1 MLQGYATLH
10 VVYPLIM
17 CSDQFMNQK
26 QISLPLFQ
34 ESELEGIQATGN
46 PWIIDKIDPATVPV
60 PLQVVIT
67 SVRGPYTARDRKL
80 WTFLLH
86 VAFDEL
92 GKKGGHSVAIKD
104 INSVFRSLG
113 GEHSTEWIWN
123 SAKRLAQTTVE
134 FEVTYGDER
143 YDTVTSIFTASV
155 PRKGKR
161 GSELHFWF
169 PEPLIPIIKEPL
181 RFARLR
187 VHFLI
192 QLSGKYAVTLY
203 EILEGFANRR
213 DGECRVTIDELRQ
226 WLKVP
231 DGTYPDW
238 KNFRHRVLRPAIDQI
253 NSDPL
258 GAGFTVS
265 YEPIR
270 KGRFYHEI
278 RFTLTKTKD
287 RIQQERNIKS
297 AKANR
302 QRLADLKAKHRP
314 ALSQPDIDRAARE
327 TRYELDMKEIESQFW
342 AHWESTGKPDFKKGT
357 AAAFMG
363 FTKKK
368 YRQMRTG

>member
-1 MLQGYATLH
+1 MSKVEA
-10 VVYPLIM
+10 
-17 CSDQFMNQK
+17 
-26 QISLPLFQ
+26 SLPLFQ

-67 SVRGPYTARDRKL
+67 SVQGPYTARDRKL

-92 GKKGGHSVAIKD
+92 GKQGGHSVAIKD
-104 INSVFRSLG
+104 INAVFRSLG

-134 FEVTYGDER
+134 FEVTYDDER

-192 QLSGKYAVTLY
+192 KLSGKYAVTLY

-238 KNFRHRVLRPAIDQI
+238 KNFRHRVLRPAIEQI
-253 NSDPL
+253 NADPL
-258 GAGFTVS
+258 GAGFTVE
-265 YEPIR
+265 YEPVR

-278 RFTLTKTKD
+278 VFKLTKTQD
-287 RIQQERNIKS
+287 RIQQERNIRS
-297 AKANR
+297 AKS
-302 QRLADLKAKHRP
+302 QKMRLADLKAKGRP
-314 ALSQPDIDRAARE
+314 VLTSDMIARADKE
-327 TRYELDMKEIESQFW
+327 TRHTLDMVEIERQFW
-342 AHWESTGKPDFKKGT
+342 AHWESKGRENIKNVGG
-357 AAAFMG
+357 AFMG
-363 FTKKK
+363 FVKGK
-368 YRQMRTG
+368 YRQALGR

>member
-1 MLQGYATLH
+1 ME
-10 VVYPLIM
+10 
-17 CSDQFMNQK
+17 QK
-26 QISLPLFQ
+26 ELSLSLFE
-34 ESELEGIQATGN
+34 ESELDGIQATGN
-46 PWIIDKIDPATVPV
+46 PWIIDKMDHATVPV

-67 SVRGPYTARDRKL
+67 NVQGPYTARDRKL

-92 GKKGGHSVAIKD
+92 GKQGGHSVAIKD
-104 INSVFRSLG
+104 INAVFRALG

-143 YDTVTSIFTASV
+143 YDTVTNIFTASV

-192 QLSGKYAVTLY
+192 KLSGKYAVTLY

-213 DGECRVTIDELRQ
+213 DGECRVTIEELRR

-231 DGTYPDW
+231 EGSYKDW
-238 KNFRHRVLRPAIDQI
+238 KDFKKWVLRPALEQI
-253 NSDPL
+253 NADPL
-258 GAGFTVS
+258 GAGFTVE
-265 YEPIR
+265 YEPLR
-270 KGRFYHEI
+270 KGRFYNEI
-278 RFTLTKTKD
+278 VFKLTKTPQ
-287 RIQQERNIKS
+287 RIQQERDIRT
-297 AKANR
+297 AKANK
-302 QRLADLKAKHRP
+302 QRVADLKAKGRP
-314 ALSQPDIDRAARE
+314 HLSPADIAKADRE
-327 TRYELDMKEIESQFW
+327 TRHTLDMAEIERQFW
-342 AHWESTGKPDFKKGT
+342 AHWESKGRKDLKSVGG
-357 AAAFMG
+357 AFMN
-363 FTKKK
+363 FTKLK
-368 YRQMRTG
+368 YKQSLGRA